1 MQKCNPEHIVLI
13 SAFKNGEFDNAS
25 EILARDHE
33 NKYVGPLGV
42 LQITALQ
49 MAAWQGNVDLLNQ
62 LHGRGADIN
71 SIDKIGRCA
80 LYYAAYSGNT
90 EVIKWLL
97 EHGGDVDIKIGI
109 YSSETN
115 IPNDVD
121 TANIQ
126 YSPLKRPLPIPD
138 CKGRTPLHYAVE
150 NNHADVVRILVERG
164 ADVNVEDEDRI
175 TPLLLAGSAMNRTN
189 RTEMINKFVKIV
201 KILVDAEAS
210 VNAIHPETGN
220 TALHRA
226 VKLDS
231 AEATILLKDAR
242 PDKCNNSGATPV
254 HIAANRG
261 NIETLRILLEAISSD
276 VDKPDKLTIPDCW
289 GRTPLH
295 YAVENNHADVV
306 RVLVESRADVNFK
319 DNHQI
324 TPLLLAGSAVH
335 RTSRTETI
343 NKFVKIVKILVD
355 AKASVNDSDPITGN
369 TALHHA
375 VMLGSAE
382 ATKILLKD
390 TRLDNY
396 DNCGNT
402 PLHIAANTKN
412 IEILNIL
419 LEEMSHEYIDI
430 RNQDNH
436 TALHRAI
443 YHGHHECI
451 KALIRGGANLAA
463 EIVTGFTG
471 VNDIFSHFAEP
482 IDFLTDVLNSCVQSL
497 ATDNSP
503 SKKIESI
510 IVDFGILA
518 PREETQMAV
527 VAAIIDAVLYKEQ
540 LAILQHPV
548 VETFVR
554 LKWEKTRIFL
564 FLFILIFLSFVIFL
578 SNNVLIFAHND
589 ADYVVTRRIVAIY
602 SCILLLQN
610 IFQVIPESKNY
621 LKLETLLSFICTIL
635 SLTTRQLF
643 LIAGRFINC
652 SKEETESG
660 HWIDSVLHF
669 ISIAVLLSWMQKML
683 LVTQVLMWDNYP
695 LMFYTV
701 LMNILKVL
709 STFRCWIIG
718 FVLSIAVLYH
728 GNDQFHNFCRS
739 IIKPVVIMMG
749 EKLFK
754 IENGGSTSLSVI
766 NGIVF
771 MVSVMF
777 ASIVLIN
784 LINGLVVNDVQGL
797 EKKQVAT
804 SSLKKSTELERH
816 NRYKNYAAL

>member
-1 MQKCNPEHIVLI
+1 MQDGDPDHIALI
-13 SAFKNGEFDNAS
+13 SVIKNGKFDNAS

-231 AEATILLKDAR
+231 AEATKILLKDAR

-276 VDKPDKLTIPDCW
+276 VDKPDKLTIPDCR

-324 TPLLLAGSAVH
+324 TPLLLAGSAVY

-390 TRLDNY
+390 ARLDNY

-402 PLHIAANTKN
+402 PLHIAVNTKN
-412 IEILNIL
+412 IEIHKIL
-419 LEEMSHEYIDI
+419 LEEMSQEYIDI

-436 TALHRAI
+436 TALHIAI
-443 YHGHHECI
+443 YLCHRECI
-451 KALIRGGANLAA
+451 QALIRRGANLAA
-463 EIVTGFTG
+463 EIDTGITA
-471 VNDIFSHFAEP
+471 VDAIFHHIAQPFN
-482 IDFLTDVLNSCVQSL
+482 FLTDVLNSCVQSL
-497 ATDNSP
+497 PTDNSP

-518 PREETQMAV
+518 PRDETQMAV
-527 VAAIIDAVLYKEQ
+527 VTAIIAAVPVRKKP
-540 LAILQHPV
+540 AILLQHPV

-554 LKWEKTRIFL
+554 LKWEKIRIFF

-589 ADYVVTRRIVAIY
+589 ADYVMTRRIVAIFF
-602 SCILLLQN
+602 CILLLQN
-610 IFQVIPESKNY
+610 IFQVIPESKYY
-621 LKLETLLSFICTIL
+621 LRQLETWLSFKSVIL
-635 SLTTRQLF
+635 SLII
-643 LIAGRFINC
+643 LIPERFIKC
-652 SKEETESG
+652 SKEEIESG
-660 HWIDSVLHF
+660 HWIDGVLHL
-669 ISIAVLLSWMQKML
+669 ISIAILLSWMQKML

-728 GNDQFHNFCRS
+728 ENDQFHNFCRS

-784 LINGLVVNDVQGL
+784 LINGLVVNDVQDL

-804 SSLKKSTELERH
+804 SSLKKTTELERH